1 MDHIAASR
9 KQAIAE
15 AAGTVS
21 DDEEFAE
28 LQTDDAADA
37 SAADD
42 NEDRFDTCLAGA
54 SGSCRILRQ
63 AAGCV
68 GGLGAK
74 APAPWCASCWLV
86 PKRNE

>member
-28 LQTDDAADA
+28 LQAEDAADA
-37 SAADD
+37 SAADAD
-42 NEDRFDTCLAGA
+42 EDRCDTRLAGGA
-54 SGSCRILRQ
+54 SKNRRLLGQ
-63 AAGCV
+63 AADCV
-68 GGLGAK
+68 GVLAAK
-74 APAPWCASCWLV
+74 FSCNLT
-86 PKRNE
+86 KLLACRKEG